1 MIGSEILLYGY
12 GLVCLS
18 MLGFNILYSLH
29 LRVSDRRLKRRMG
42 DIARLVA
49 AQLAVVQ
56 AGKKVERRH
65 LKEMGRRLSRV
76 NNLLAFD
83 HFLDEQD
90 DEAPA
95 FRSYLRQ
102 MQPVFLYLT
111 TVYRRREDM
120 QAAYFCHFLARH
132 QLQRHMQMQQ
142 MQPLVASYL
151 EKGSLYC
158 KINALKALCAFGS
171 AETIVQALLQ
181 LDKQA
186 DGTLHEKV
194 LTETLMAF
202 TGKAD
207 MLIGLLWEQFGKF
220 SVPLQ
225 RAILDYIR
233 FKSGDYCEQM
243 LAILQDQEQ
252 DRELRF
258 AAIRYFG
265 RYPFQPA
272 RALLLDFVCD
282 LDPLHWE
289 FTAISASSLARY
301 SGQDVIDAL
310 SEAMHSPNWYV
321 RYNAAASLEA
331 HGLAYEDLVGTMVGE
346 DRYAREMLT
355 YRLERRRLAEKE
367 KEAMAGA

>member
-1 MIGSEILLYGY
+1 MMGSEVLLYGY

-102 MQPVFLYLT
+102 IQPVFLYLT

-120 QAAYFCHFLARH
+120 QAGYFCHFLARH

-207 MLIGLLWEQFGKF
+207 MLIGLLWSSLGNFLFRCSGQFWITYALRAAITVSKCLRFCRIRNRIGNCALRQFG
-220 SVPLQ
+220 
-225 RAILDYIR
+225 ILDGIHFNRPGRFCWILCVIWIR
-233 FKSGDYCEQM
+233 FTGSSRPSAPRRWP
-243 LAILQDQEQ
+243 AIP
-252 DRELRF
+252 
-258 AAIRYFG
+258 G
-265 RYPFQPA
+265 R
-272 RALLLDFVCD
+272 
-282 LDPLHWE
+282 
-289 FTAISASSLARY
+289 
-301 SGQDVIDAL
+301 
-310 SEAMHSPNWYV
+310 M
-321 RYNAAASLEA
+321 
-331 HGLAYEDLVGTMVGE
+331 
-346 DRYAREMLT
+346 
-355 YRLERRRLAEKE
+355 
-367 KEAMAGA
+367 